1 MPIVS
6 PVRGL
11 SWFFT
16 LIFYLNSFFFCKRFA
31 LKGFSEAVLRVE
43 ALLRDL
49 GQLLGLVLALDLCT
63 SNGRLTITYKNKY
76 NFSPVLLMATK
87 IAKVNKLS
95 QGKETIPV
103 DAGRFLLARLT
114 PTERAAGARAA
125 SCCCFCSRRSSRVAG
140 NALRA
145 ASPA

>member
-1 MPIVS
+1 MVFYFNF
-6 PVRGL
+6 L
-11 SWFFT
+11 FKFF
-16 LIFYLNSFFFCKRFA
+16 FFFCKRFA
-31 LKGFSEAVLRVE
+31 LKGFSEAVLGVE
-43 ALLRDL
+43 SLLRDL

-114 PTERAAGARAA
+114 PAERAAGARAA
-125 SCCCFCSRRSSRVAG
+125 SCRCFCSRRSSRVAG

>member
-1 MPIVS
+1 MV
-6 PVRGL
+6 
-11 SWFFT
+11 
-16 LIFYLNSFFFCKRFA
+16 FYFNFLFKFFFFCKRFA

-114 PTERAAGARAA
+114 PAERAAGARAA